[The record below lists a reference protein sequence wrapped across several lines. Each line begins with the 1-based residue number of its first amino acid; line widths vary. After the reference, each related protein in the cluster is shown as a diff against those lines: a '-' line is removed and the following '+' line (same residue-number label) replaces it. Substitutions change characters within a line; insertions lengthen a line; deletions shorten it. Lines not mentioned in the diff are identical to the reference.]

1 MILANS
7 RHRPGLALAVTLAAQ
22 MLGSALLAVP
32 SVIAP
37 AVAPTLGLG
46 AERVGLF
53 VGIAYFAAMVSGLGS
68 GGWVA
73 RIGAVG
79 VSQCAML
86 SFALGTLVAIAAH
99 PLALTLAAVLF
110 GVGYG
115 MLNPAS
121 TSLLGHHAPLSNR
134 SLFFSVKQTGVPIGV
149 ALAGLLMPWAL
160 QALGWQ
166 PSVAVAGAL
175 CGLLALVLWP
185 TIARL
190 EPQLAARRRGAAA
203 TAAATT
209 TATATVAAPAASDAS
224 YGLMAVLRNRAVL
237 GLSLMSFT
245 FAFTQL
251 CFITFLVSY
260 LNLALGRSLALAAG
274 ILAATQV
281 VSSAARIGWGYV
293 ADRWVDP
300 GRLLGALG
308 LAMGA
313 SCIGL
318 ALLGESASDALIL
331 FAAMVCAATA
341 MGWNGVY
348 FAELAR
354 HATQREAA
362 TMAGASQFFTFS
374 GSMVG
379 PVIFAEIIR
388 QGGSYSG
395 AYAAVAALPIVAG
408 AMMLRSHRR
417 ARQT

>member
-1 MILANS
+1 MILANP
-7 RHRPGLALAVTLAAQ
+7 RHRPGLALAVTLAVQ
-22 MLGSALLAVP
+22 ILGSTLLAVP

-86 SFALGTLVAIAAH
+86 SFALGTLVAMVAH
-99 PLALTLAAVLF
+99 PLALTLAALLF

-115 MLNPAS
+115 MLNPSS

-134 SLFFSVKQTGVPIGV
+134 GLFFSIKQTGVPIGV

-160 QALGWQ
+160 HALGWQ
-166 PSVAVAGAL
+166 ASVAVAGAL
-175 CGLLALVLWP
+175 CGLLALALWP

-190 EPQLAARRRGAAA
+190 EPQLAARGRSGAATPTVA
-203 TAAATT
+203 KTAA
-209 TATATVAAPAASDAS
+209 VASANSSDDG
-224 YGLMAVLRNRAVL
+224 YGLMAVLRNRTVL

-331 FAAMVCAATA
+331 LAAMVCAATA

-354 HATQREAA
+354 HATQREVA

-374 GSMVG
+374 GSMFG

-395 AYAAVAALPIVAG
+395 AYAAVAALPIAAG
-408 AMMLRSHRR
+408 VMMLRNQWRARR
-417 ARQT
+417 A

>member
-1 MILANS
+1 MILAHPH
-7 RHRPGLALAVTLAAQ
+7 HRPGLALAVTLAAQ
-22 MLGSALLAVP
+22 MLASMLLAVP

-53 VGIAYFAAMVSGLGS
+53 VGIAYFAAMVSGLAS

-99 PLALTLAAVLF
+99 PLALALAAVLF
-110 GVGYG
+110 GIGYG
-115 MLNPAS
+115 VLNPAS
-121 TSLLGHHAPLSNR
+121 TSLLGHHAPMTNR
-134 SLFFSVKQTGVPIGV
+134 SLFFSIKQTGVPIGV
-149 ALAGLLMPWAL
+149 ALAGLAMPWAL

-175 CGLLALVLWP
+175 CGLLALALWP

-190 EPQLAARRRGAAA
+190 EPQLAARRRSRPA
-203 TAAATT
+203 TPAAATT
-209 TATATVAAPAASDAS
+209 SDGG
-224 YGLMAVLRNRAVL
+224 YGLTAVLRNRAVL

-274 ILAATQV
+274 ILAATQL
-281 VSSAARIGWGYV
+281 VSSVARIGWGYV

-331 FAAMVCAATA
+331 LVAMACAATA
-341 MGWNGVY
+341 MGWNGVF

-388 QGGSYSG
+388 QGGSYGG
-395 AYAAVAALPIVAG
+395 AYAAVAALPIAAG
-408 AMMLRSHRR
+408 AMMLRRPS
-417 ARQT
+417 Q